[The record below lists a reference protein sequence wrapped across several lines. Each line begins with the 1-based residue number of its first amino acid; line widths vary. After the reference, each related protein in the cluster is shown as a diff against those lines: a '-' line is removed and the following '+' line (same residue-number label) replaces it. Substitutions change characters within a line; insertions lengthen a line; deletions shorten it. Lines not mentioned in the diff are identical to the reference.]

1 MKPRYLGKQIWP
13 HRLAV
18 AFDEEKIVDC
28 PICLVSPGLTTAANL
43 LPPLPPL
50 PPATGRKALMLVSAD
65 AGLGVRLDS
74 LADRAGLALLQ
85 INDSANA
92 LQLAAQHHPAVVCLD
107 LDLPE
112 LAVWE
117 AAERLLQDDAGP
129 VLVLL
134 SGRTDHFDLG
144 AAIRAGAIVDK
155 SASSAQLFER
165 VDGMLAEPEAQRA
178 DRKTRQRRLVRWLR
192 PYDWAAPVEPTQ
204 RHWGINE

>member
-1 MKPRYLGKQIWP
+1 MKSRYLGKQIWS

-28 PICLVSPGLTTAANL
+28 PVCMVSPGITTAAGL
-43 LPPLPPL
+43 LPLLTPD
-50 PPATGRKALMLVSAD
+50 TGRKALMLVSDD
-65 AGLGVRLDS
+65 AGLGVRLGS
-74 LADRAGLALLQ
+74 LSDRAGLALLQ

-92 LQLAAQHHPAVVCLD
+92 LQLAAQHRPAVVCLD

-117 AAERLLQDDAGP
+117 AAEGLLQDEASP
-129 VLVLL
+129 SLILL

-155 SASSAQLFER
+155 SASPAQLFER
-165 VDGMLAEPEAQRA
+165 VDGILAEPEARRA
-178 DRKTRQRRLVRWLR
+178 DRKARQRLLVRWLR
-192 PYDWAAPVEPTQ
+192 PYDWAAPVEPTH